1 MSAPQVSASA
11 SFLFLTSLCPRPAN
25 EGATQQHARAA
36 APPPRDPAFAPRAA
50 RHPQPPPSRP
60 RCRGFS
66 QPLYWAVENQN
77 LPCLTF
83 PYSFCLSP
91 FTRQQILGA
100 ALKLAERLG
109 CTERIPPL
117 SSPIRRG
124 VYFLRANR
132 LNKSA
137 NRPKIEFQN
146 DIVISLLST
155 YFFLIIFIP

>member
-1 MSAPQVSASA
+1 MPLLPSCSSLPSA
-11 SFLFLTSLCPRPAN
+11 
-25 EGATQQHARAA
+25 HARPMREQHNSTP

-66 QPLYWAVENQN
+66 QPLCRAVENQN